1 MSENEQITIIKQRIK
16 RDLLTTTITILKTD
30 IDEVAFLLIRL

>member
-16 RDLLTTTITILKTD
+16 RDLLTTTITILKND